1 MGSLKKIS
9 KCHWI
14 ADNGYI
20 CSSEDTN
27 ELHDAI
33 KDICNL
39 LTVSEL
45 REISCVLPKVYVFP
59 TCQSHFVSFL
69 FTPPPQTYSRSM
81 QGEPYDIEHTCHLI
95 WDSLGM
101 KFLVSNIISKML
113 INLQQQHFNF
123 IFGCCCTH
131 VIAICNFLFRL
142 KVWNLFYLLTKG
154 YS

>member
-1 MGSLKKIS
+1 MAIYAPPKIQTNYMMPLR
-9 KCHWI
+9 I
-14 ADNGYI
+14 FVI
-20 CSSEDTN
+20 CSLS
-27 ELHDAI
+27 LSYVKFHV
-33 KDICNL
+33 CFRRFMFFL
-39 LTVSEL
+39 LVSL
-45 REISCVLPKVYVFP
+45 IL
-59 TCQSHFVSFL
+59 FL
-69 FTPPPQTYSRSM
+69 FFSPLPLPPPPKKTYSRSM
-81 QGEPYDIEHTCHLI
+81 QWEPYDIEHTCHLI
-95 WDSLGM
+95 WDSLGV

>member
-1 MGSLKKIS
+1 MAIYAPPKIQTNYMMPLR
-9 KCHWI
+9 I
-14 ADNGYI
+14 FVI
-20 CSSEDTN
+20 CSLS
-27 ELHDAI
+27 LSYVKFHV
-33 KDICNL
+33 CFRRFMFFL
-39 LTVSEL
+39 LVSL
-45 REISCVLPKVYVFP
+45 IL
-59 TCQSHFVSFL
+59 FL
-69 FTPPPQTYSRSM
+69 FFSHPPPQTYSRSM

-95 WDSLGM
+95 WDSLGV